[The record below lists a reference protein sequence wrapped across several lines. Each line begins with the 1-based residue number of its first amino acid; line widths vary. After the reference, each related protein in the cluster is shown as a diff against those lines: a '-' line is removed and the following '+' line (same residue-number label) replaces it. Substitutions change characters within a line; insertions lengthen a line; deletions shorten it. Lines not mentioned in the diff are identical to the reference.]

1 VNHIVVYY
9 ILQCILQCILYVTM
23 YIISNINQEEVIM
36 TKYTYYIVDAE
47 GYVLLTVVSQNTNRS
62 YNDEAKFSVSPLLP
76 VIAKQYGLNR
86 VFWRE

>member
-1 VNHIVVYY
+1 
-9 ILQCILQCILYVTM
+9 
-23 YIISNINQEEVIM
+23 M

-76 VIAKQYGLNR
+76 VIAKQYGMDE
-86 VFWRE
+86 VFWSV

>member
-1 VNHIVVYY
+1 
-9 ILQCILQCILYVTM
+9 M
-23 YIISNINQEEVIM
+23 NINQEELIM

-62 YNDEAKFSVSPLLP
+62 MRAEAELSVRPLLP
-76 VIAKQYGLNR
+76 VIAKQYGLDK